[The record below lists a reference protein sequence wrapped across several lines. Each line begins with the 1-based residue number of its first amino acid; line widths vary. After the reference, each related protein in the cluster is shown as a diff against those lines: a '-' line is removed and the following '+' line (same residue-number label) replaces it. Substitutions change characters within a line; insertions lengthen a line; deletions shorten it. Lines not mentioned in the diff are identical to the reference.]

1 MGPGC
6 ALQKFIISGGPG
18 FLSAGAEFSLGR
30 KDQSPL
36 ITRREAAYFDSL
48 NSLSRSYII
57 LYDTLDCRA
66 WLSNG
71 LHTLLHL
78 VRASLRHD
86 KGFSD
91 LADECLFD
99 PLKLQEDPEPS
110 SPKAAINFLRSRH
123 NLEQPIFPDLDN
135 IRTEQATSAT
145 QTLETEYRTSSK
157 VRLKDRVN
165 NIIYALEQ
173 LIDHQANLDVY
184 ASGVPLRLTPRGKL
198 EGYRFMDVA
207 TGRPLSPRVISL
219 DVFSGAGKS
228 WVDFTRSIKAVTLF
242 GEGFGELLEPRGPDN
257 GKSNMCDH
265 WKTLPKDK
273 DHLAVAAHDLVKI
286 FRQEGSVAHIPLQ
299 LAAGIFWEP
308 AALFEPCVCKGKRWR
323 ACNHAQALLPKS
335 LLKTAQRHP
344 APPLQSLIGDKAA
357 VVFGRSSIFPFS
369 WPDRGDPTPAK
380 APDSES
386 RIAEPSPPEHSSPRP
401 RALPRLL
408 PPTIT
413 PSALAPT
420 SHGLTASSSATGL
433 TGSQRSSID
442 IQEPVSL
449 AGRRAPMDPSL
460 PATTPPTSISLT
472 NSAATSQVLP
482 AISGEAE
489 PSRNQSSNVGNQPPR
504 PKGKG
509 RKLLGY
515 FRDKLSLRD

>member
-36 ITRREAAYFDSL
+36 IRRETAYFDSL
-48 NSLSRSYII
+48 NSLSSSYIL

-86 KGFSD
+86 KELSA

-99 PLKLQEDPEPS
+99 PLKLQEDPDPS
-110 SPKAAINFLRSRH
+110 NPKAAVNFLRSRH
-123 NLEQPIFPDLDN
+123 NLEQPIFPDPDD
-135 IRTEQATSAT
+135 IRTEQTTSVT
-145 QTLETEYRTSSK
+145 QTIETEYRTSSK

-165 NIIYALEQ
+165 SIMYTLEQ

-207 TGRPLSPRVISL
+207 TGRALSPRVISL

-228 WVDFTRSIKAVTLF
+228 WVDFTRSIKAVTLL
-242 GEGFGELLEPRGPDN
+242 GEGFGELLEPRAPEN
-257 GKSNMCDH
+257 GNSNMCDH

-308 AALFEPCVCKGKRWR
+308 TALFEACDCKGKRWR

-335 LLKTAQRHP
+335 FLKTAQRRP

-357 VVFGRSSIFPFS
+357 VVFGRSNIFPFS

-380 APDSES
+380 VSES
-386 RIAEPSPPEHSSPRP
+386 GIAEPAALERPRSQSLPRP
-401 RALPRLL
+401 P
-408 PPTIT
+408 PPTII
-413 PSALAPT
+413 PPASAPT
-420 SHGLTASSSATGL
+420 SQGLTASTSATGS
-433 TGSQRSSID
+433 TGSQRSGID
-442 IQEPVSL
+442 IQEAVSL
-449 AGRRAPMDPSL
+449 AGQRTPRDPSL
-460 PATTPPTSISLT
+460 PTTPPTSISLT

-482 AISGEAE
+482 AISGEVE
-489 PSRNQSSNVGNQPPR
+489 PSRNQSSNAANQPPR
-504 PKGKG
+504 PKWKG
-509 RKLLGY
+509 RKLLRY
-515 FRDKLSLRD
+515 FRDKLSLKD

>member
-36 ITRREAAYFDSL
+36 IRRETAYFESL
-48 NSLSRSYII
+48 NSLSSSYIL

-86 KGFSD
+86 KEFSD
-91 LADECLFD
+91 LAVECLFD

-110 SPKAAINFLRSRH
+110 NPKAAINFLRSRH
-123 NLEQPIFPDLDN
+123 NLEQPIFPDPDD

-145 QTLETEYRTSSK
+145 QTVETEYRTSNK
-157 VRLKDRVN
+157 LRLKDRVN
-165 NIIYALEQ
+165 SIIYTLEQ
-173 LIDHQANLDVY
+173 LIDHQASLDVY

-198 EGYRFMDVA
+198 EGYRFMGIA
-207 TGRPLSPRVISL
+207 TGRALSPRVISL

-242 GEGFGELLEPRGPDN
+242 GEGFGELLEPRAPDD

-273 DHLAVAAHDLVKI
+273 DHLAVATHDLVKI
-286 FRQEGSVAHIPLQ
+286 FRQEGSTAHVPLQ

-308 AALFEPCVCKGKRWR
+308 TALFEPCACMGRRWR
-323 ACNHAQALLPKS
+323 ACNHAQALLPKT
-335 LLKTAQRHP
+335 LLKTAQRRP
-344 APPLQSLIGDKAA
+344 APSLQTLIGDRAA

-380 APDSES
+380 VPGSES
-386 RIAEPSPPEHSSPRP
+386 GSAEPDALEHLGPRG
-401 RALPRLL
+401 LPTTL

-413 PSALAPT
+413 PPSALAPI
-420 SHGLTASSSATGL
+420 SQGLTASSSATGL
-433 TGSQRSSID
+433 TGSQSSSID
-442 IQEPVSL
+442 IQEAVSL
-449 AGRRAPMDPSL
+449 AGQRSPMDLSIRP
-460 PATTPPTSISLT
+460 TTPPTSISLT

-482 AISGEAE
+482 AVSGAVE

-504 PKGKG
+504 PKWKG

-515 FRDKLSLRD
+515 FRDKLSLKD

>member
-6 ALQKFIISGGPG
+6 ALQKLIISGGPG

-36 ITRREAAYFDSL
+36 IRRETAYFDSL
-48 NSLSRSYII
+48 NSLSSSYIL

-86 KGFSD
+86 KELSD

-99 PLKLQEDPEPS
+99 PLKLQEDPEPA

-123 NLEQPIFPDLDN
+123 NLEQPIFPDPDD

-145 QTLETEYRTSSK
+145 QTTETEYRTSSK

-165 NIIYALEQ
+165 SIIYALEQ

-207 TGRPLSPRVISL
+207 TGRALSPRVISL

-242 GEGFGELLEPRGPDN
+242 GEGFGELLEPRAPDN
-257 GKSNMCDH
+257 EKSNMCDH

-273 DHLAVAAHDLVKI
+273 DHLAVAAHDLVRI

-308 AALFEPCVCKGKRWR
+308 TALFEPCTCKGKRWR

-335 LLKTAQRHP
+335 FLKTAQRHP

-380 APDSES
+380 VPGSES
-386 RIAEPSPPEHSSPRP
+386 RIAEPAALEHPRP
-401 RALPRLL
+401 QALPTTLL
-408 PPTIT
+408 PTIT

-420 SHGLTASSSATGL
+420 SQGLTATSSATGL
-433 TGSQRSSID
+433 TGSQGSSID
-442 IQEPVSL
+442 IQEADSL

-460 PATTPPTSISLT
+460 APTTPPTSISLT
-472 NSAATSQVLP
+472 SSAATSQVLP
-482 AISGEAE
+482 PIDDEAD
-489 PSRNQSSNVGNQPPR
+489 PNRNQSSNVGNQPPR
-504 PKGKG
+504 PKWKG

>member
-36 ITRREAAYFDSL
+36 IRRETAYFDSL
-48 NSLSRSYII
+48 NSLSSSYIL

-86 KGFSD
+86 KEFSD

-99 PLKLQEDPEPS
+99 PLKLQEDPEPL

-123 NLEQPIFPDLDN
+123 NLEQPIFPDPDD

-145 QTLETEYRTSSK
+145 QTVETEYRTSSK

-165 NIIYALEQ
+165 SIIYALEQ
-173 LIDHQANLDVY
+173 LIDHQANVDVY

-207 TGRPLSPRVISL
+207 TGRALSPRVISL

-242 GEGFGELLEPRGPDN
+242 GDGFGELLEPMAPEN
-257 GKSNMCDH
+257 GESNMCDH

-308 AALFEPCVCKGKRWR
+308 TALFEACACKGKRWR
-323 ACNHAQALLPKS
+323 ACNHAQALLPKT
-335 LLKTAQRHP
+335 LLKTAQRRP

-357 VVFGRSSIFPFS
+357 VVFGSSSIFPFS

-380 APDSES
+380 VPDSES
-386 RIAEPSPPEHSSPRP
+386 RIAEPAPPEHSSPRP

-420 SHGLTASSSATGL
+420 SQGLTASSSATGL
-433 TGSQRSSID
+433 TGSQSSGID
-442 IQEPVSL
+442 IQEAVSL
-449 AGRRAPMDPSL
+449 AGRRASMDPSR
-460 PATTPPTSISLT
+460 PPTTPPTSISLT
-472 NSAATSQVLP
+472 NSTATSQVLP
-482 AISGEAE
+482 TMGGEAGPKRN
-489 PSRNQSSNVGNQPPR
+489 PSLNIAIQPPR

-515 FRDKLSLRD
+515 FKGKFSLKD